1 MMKRRRALALALL
14 LLLTV
19 LTACGEPY
27 GGTADTSAGPSA
39 GAGEETAA
47 PDGGAEPLSPEDVRD
62 LFADAAQENGYTV
75 LGCTAVDDGA
85 CSLAGV
91 VLHTTAEND
100 VTRLAFLEI
109 TRPAA
114 LESLRQVTGPW
125 SISGMPGWNSRSGIR
140 TPKFLNV
147 MSCLMR
153 CGRRNPVWGSRW
165 SRYSRCRPAVDIAK
179 AP

>member
-100 VTRLAFLEI
+100 VTRLAFLDTSGNYQTCGVGKPPSGDGALVYLGDARVEFQVWDPDAKI
-109 TRPAA
+109 SERYVLSYAVWPEESRVGFTVESVQPVPA
-114 LESLRQVTGPW
+114 S
-125 SISGMPGWNSRSGIR
+125 S
-140 TPKFLNV
+140 
-147 MSCLMR
+147 
-153 CGRRNPVWGSRW
+153 
-165 SRYSRCRPAVDIAK
+165 
-179 AP
+179 